1 MVDAPMLTYLPCHL
15 PAAKI
20 SKAIDIFLNLRGL
33 DRVRSQIILC
43 SDLAA
48 AAAAAAA
55 AAVFQTSFRKK
66 TASYLNKL
74 VVSR

>member
-48 AAAAAAA
+48 AAAAAA
-55 AAVFQTSFRKK
+55 VFQTSFRKK

>member
-55 AAVFQTSFRKK
+55 AVFQTSFRKK

>member
-20 SKAIDIFLNLRGL
+20 SKAIDTFLNLRGL

-43 SDLAA
+43 SDL